1 MLDVYIRP
9 LKKAQRSSNDPQGIA
24 KLITDLKSLN
34 IELIT
39 LEATG
44 GIERLAIEKLQAAN
58 LPVAK
63 INPRHRARSKALA
76 DIEAHL
82 KYLEEAIAH
91 TQRTSSALI

>member
-1 MLDVYIRP
+1 MMENKIQWIGIDVSKSMLDVYIRP

-58 LPVAK
+58 LPLNISK
-63 INPRHRARSKALA
+63 RRS
-76 DIEAHL
+76 L
-82 KYLEEAIAH
+82 KLF
-91 TQRTSSALI
+91 LMP